1 MTGLGRATAVALL
14 AAATATAR
22 MALEPEAGAVGRV
35 RNPAWLP
42 NGLQLRAV
50 SMGQRLLLADLYWLK
65 LVQYVGETVMARED
79 RWEAL
84 YPLADVVTDLD
95 PRYGYAY
102 QVAGSNL
109 SGLAHRYD
117 EADRILDKGMRNVPG
132 RWSLPFVRA
141 VNKFLYEG
149 KFAEAALYAR
159 RAAEVGQRPHL
170 ALLAANLSLVTDE
183 DTEYL
188 AAVGILRESIA
199 QADTPDLKQDLQRR
213 LVKVETYQAIS
224 AVERAVRSFRERLVR
239 RPLSVDELVLRGF
252 LAAPPRDPSGGRI
265 VYDPLEGEARSTELG
280 PRRPVVP
287 EPAR

>member
-1 MTGLGRATAVALL
+1 MSGLGRATAVVLL
-14 AAATATAR
+14 AAAAATAR
-22 MALEPEAGAVGRV
+22 LALEPEASDVGRV

-50 SMGQRLLLADLYWLK
+50 SMGQRLLLADFYWLK
-65 LVQYVGETVMARED
+65 LVQYVGETVMANEN

-117 EADRILDKGMRNVPG
+117 EADRILEKGMKNVPG

-149 KFAEAALYAR
+149 KFAEAAFYAR
-159 RAAEVGQRPHL
+159 RAAEVGRRPHL
-170 ALLAANLSLVTDE
+170 ALLAANLALVTDE
-183 DTEYL
+183 EGQYRS
-188 AAVGILRESIA
+188 AAGFLRESIA
-199 QADTPDLKQDLQRR
+199 QADTPDLRQELQQR
-213 LVKVETYQAIS
+213 LTKVETYHAIS
-224 AVERAVRSFRERLVR
+224 LVERAVQSFRERHAR
-239 RPLSVDELVLRGF
+239 RPLSLDELVLRGF
-252 LAAPPRDPSGGRI
+252 LPGPPRDPSGGRI
-265 VYDPLEGEARSTELG
+265 LYDPMAGEARSSVLG
-280 PRRPVVP
+280 PRRPIQP
-287 EPAR
+287 ERDR

>member
-1 MTGLGRATAVALL
+1 MSGLGRATAVVLL
-14 AAATATAR
+14 AAAAATAR
-22 MALEPEAGAVGRV
+22 LALEPEASEVGRV

-50 SMGQRLLLADLYWLK
+50 SMGQRLLLADFYWLK
-65 LVQYVGETVMARED
+65 LVQYVGETVMAREN

-109 SGLAHRYD
+109 SGLAHRYG
-117 EADRILDKGMRNVPG
+117 EADRILEKGMRNVPG

-149 KFAEAALYAR
+149 KFAEAAFYAR
-159 RAAEVGQRPHL
+159 RAAEVGRRPHL
-170 ALLAANLSLVTDE
+170 ALLAANLALVTDE
-183 DTEYL
+183 EAEYRS
-188 AAVGILRESIA
+188 AAGFLRESIA
-199 QADTPDLKQDLQRR
+199 QADTPDPREQLEQR
-213 LVKVETYQAIS
+213 LTKVETYQAIS
-224 AVERAVRSFRERLVR
+224 LVERAVRSFRERNVR

-252 LAAPPRDPSGGRI
+252 LAGPPRDPSGGRI
-265 VYDPLEGEARSTELG
+265 VYDPLAGEVRSTELG
-280 PRRPVVP
+280 PRRPIQP
-287 EPAR
+287 GPAR

>member
-1 MTGLGRATAVALL
+1 MNGLGRATAVLLL
-14 AAATATAR
+14 AAASVTAR
-22 MALEPEAGAVGRV
+22 LALEPEAGEVGRV

-65 LVQYVGETVMARED
+65 LVQYVGETVMAKED

-84 YPLADVVTDLD
+84 FPLAEVVTDLD

-102 QVAGSNL
+102 QVTGSNL
-109 SGLAHRYD
+109 SGLAHRYA
-117 EADRILDKGMRNVPG
+117 EADRILDKGMRNVPD

-149 KFAEAALYAR
+149 KFAEAAVYAR
-159 RAAEVGQRPHL
+159 RAAEVGRRPHL
-170 ALLAANLSLVTDE
+170 ALLAANLLL
-183 DTEYL
+183 L
-188 AAVGILRESIA
+188 ADDDAQYRSAAAFLRESIA
-199 QADTPDLKQDLQRR
+199 QADTPELRAELEGR

-224 AVERAVRSFRERLVR
+224 QVERAVRSFRERRVR
-239 RPLSVDELVLRGF
+239 RPFSVDELVLGGF

-265 VYDPLEGEARSTELG
+265 VYDPVEGEARSTELG
-280 PRRPVVP
+280 PRRPLKP
-287 EPAR
+287 DPAR

>member
-1 MTGLGRATAVALL
+1 MSGLGRATAVVLL

-22 MALEPEAGAVGRV
+22 LGLEAEASEVGRV

-50 SMGQRLLLADLYWLK
+50 SMGQRLLLADFYWLK
-65 LVQYVGETVMARED
+65 LVQYVGETVMAKED

-95 PRYGYAY
+95 PRYGYVY

-109 SGLAHRYD
+109 SGLAHRYA
-117 EADRILDKGMRNVPG
+117 EADRILEKGMRNVPG
-132 RWSLPFVRA
+132 RWSLPFTRA

-149 KFAEAALYAR
+149 EFAEAALYAR
-159 RAAEVGQRPHL
+159 RAAEVGRRPHL
-170 ALLAANLSLVTDE
+170 ALLAANLALVTDE
-183 DTEYL
+183 DGQYRS
-188 AAVGILRESIA
+188 AAGFLRESIA
-199 QADTPDLKQDLQRR
+199 QADTPDLKAELEQR

-224 AVERAVRSFRERLVR
+224 AVERAVRSFRERQVR

-252 LAAPPRDPSGGRI
+252 LPAPPRDPSGGRI
-265 VYDPLEGEARSTELG
+265 VYDPLAGEARSTELG
-280 PRRPVVP
+280 SRRPIMP
-287 EPAR
+287 GPAR